1 MKNKLLLFILL
12 ILSVLSLFV
21 GVNDLAPGDF
31 LTGLS
36 TDQSNLLW
44 QIRIPRLIS
53 ILFAGMAMSMAGLI
67 MQKIS
72 QNKFVSP
79 STSATVDSAKFGLL
93 ISIVVIKSNSILV
106 RTLSAFVF
114 SLLGTYLFMGL
125 IRKVKIKN
133 QVMIPLIG
141 IMLGGI
147 IDSVST
153 FLAYQND
160 LIQNISSWLQGDF
173 SMIIKGRYELLFISL
188 PLLILSMAYAN
199 KFTVAGMGEDF
210 SKNLGLNYNQI
221 INLGLFI
228 VSLLSSLVIITV
240 GKIPF
245 VGLIIPNIVTM
256 IKGDNMEDIVVTT
269 ALFGALFLLIS
280 DLISRILLFP
290 YELSISLTVGIIGSI
305 IFLILLAK
313 EL

>member
-1 MKNKLLLFILL
+1 
-12 ILSVLSLFV
+12 
-21 GVNDLAPGDF
+21 
-31 LTGLS
+31 
-36 TDQSNLLW
+36 
-44 QIRIPRLIS
+44 
-53 ILFAGMAMSMAGLI
+53 
-67 MQKIS
+67 
-72 QNKFVSP
+72 
-79 STSATVDSAKFGLL
+79 
-93 ISIVVIKSNSILV
+93 
-106 RTLSAFVF
+106 
-114 SLLGTYLFMGL
+114 
-125 IRKVKIKN
+125 
-133 QVMIPLIG
+133 
-141 IMLGGI
+141 
-147 IDSVST
+147 
-153 FLAYQND
+153 
-160 LIQNISSWLQGDF
+160 
-173 SMIIKGRYELLFISL
+173 MIIKGRYELLFISL